1 MEYTNIDLK
10 NHLKNDHV
18 TSPLA
23 EYLKEI
29 VYGGNDGIVTTFAVV
44 AGFIGAQQGSN
55 IIPAGYMTV
64 LLFGLANLFADG
76 TSMGLG
82 NFLSIRSEQD
92 QYKKERQIELSHM
105 ETQKEIELAQT
116 RLLLENEG
124 FEKEQARTLANIFST
139 NKKYWADFMMT
150 YELKMAEPSENPI
163 LSGVATLLS
172 FIIFGTIP
180 LVPFI
185 FMDSSQNAFYFAIGA
200 TISALFLL
208 GLLRWRVTKLS
219 MFRSIGEI
227 ILIGGLSASIAYIVG
242 TFFKG

>member
-1 MEYTNIDLK
+1 
-10 NHLKNDHV
+10 
-18 TSPLA
+18 
-23 EYLKEI
+23 
-29 VYGGNDGIVTTFAVV
+29 
-44 AGFIGAQQGSN
+44 
-55 IIPAGYMTV
+55 
-64 LLFGLANLFADG
+64 
-76 TSMGLG
+76 MGLG